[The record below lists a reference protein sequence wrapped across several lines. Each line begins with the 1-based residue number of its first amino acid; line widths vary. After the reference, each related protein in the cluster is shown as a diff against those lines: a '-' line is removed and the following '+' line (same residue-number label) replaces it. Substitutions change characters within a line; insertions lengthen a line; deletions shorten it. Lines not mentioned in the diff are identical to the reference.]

1 MGHPARK
8 KQGAE
13 ENSFQ
18 GPLAALLSNG
28 SFDCGF
34 ASHARSKSSAQ
45 DDRGRAMSKTLVS
58 IVMGSDSD
66 LEIMREAGKALDEFG
81 IAYEIDVTSAHR
93 SPDRT
98 ADFARRA
105 AERGIRVIIAG
116 AGGAAHLAGVI
127 AAHTTLPVVGV
138 PIPSTSLQGMDS
150 LLATVQM
157 PAGIPVATVAI
168 GKPGATNAGILAA
181 QMIALADASVAKK
194 LLAHKEKLARGVE
207 EKSRKLKGL

>member
-1 MGHPARK
+1 M
-8 KQGAE
+8 
-13 ENSFQ
+13 
-18 GPLAALLSNG
+18 SNV
-28 SFDCGF
+28 
-34 ASHARSKSSAQ
+34 
-45 DDRGRAMSKTLVS
+45 LVS

-81 IAYEIDVTSAHR
+81 IAYEMDVTSAHR

-98 ADFARRA
+98 AEFAKQA
-105 AERGIRVIIAG
+105 AGRGIRAIIAG

-127 AAHTTLPVVGV
+127 AAHTTLPVIGV

-150 LLATVQM
+150 LLAIVQM

-181 QMIALADASVAKK
+181 QMIGLSDAAVAKK
-194 LLAHKEKLARGVE
+194 LVAYKDKLAAGVAEKSEKLQKSLRG
-207 EKSRKLKGL
+207 

>member
-1 MGHPARK
+1 MTNQPI
-8 KQGAE
+8 
-13 ENSFQ
+13 
-18 GPLAALLSNG
+18 
-28 SFDCGF
+28 
-34 ASHARSKSSAQ
+34 
-45 DDRGRAMSKTLVS
+45 VS

-98 ADFARRA
+98 ADFARKA

-127 AAHTTLPVVGV
+127 AAHTTLPVIGV
-138 PIPSTSLQGMDS
+138 PIPSTSLNGLDS

-168 GKPGATNAGILAA
+168 GKPGAKVIDKGHRVFAITSADQPRDYQLGIGVNRGPRPCVAGAGGSGLRRGHVLLFAMRECPNFVYLASA
-181 QMIALADASVAKK
+181 RLHVAHMRIMVGHARLAGGD
-194 LLAHKEKLARGVE
+194 
-207 EKSRKLKGL
+207 